1 MASDKALR
9 MQFRE
14 EIYPIIRKNFK
25 KVMQLPYQDLD
36 VNGNIV
42 NKTLITAPIALVLQD
57 PLDGGDGSLNLTM
70 YVGVGVEA
78 TQIIIPFLDT

>member
-1 MASDKALR
+1 M
-9 MQFRE
+9 
-14 EIYPIIRKNFK
+14 
-25 KVMQLPYQDLD
+25 
-36 VNGNIV
+36 NGNIV

>member
-14 EIYPIIRKNFK
+14 EIYPIIRKNLK
-25 KVMQLPYQDLD
+25 KVLQLPYQDLD

-42 NKTLITAPIALVLQD
+42 NKTLISSPVALVLQD
-57 PLDGGDGSLNLTM
+57 PLDGGDGSLNGTIYL
-70 YVGVGVEA
+70 GVGIE
-78 TQIIIPFLDT
+78 